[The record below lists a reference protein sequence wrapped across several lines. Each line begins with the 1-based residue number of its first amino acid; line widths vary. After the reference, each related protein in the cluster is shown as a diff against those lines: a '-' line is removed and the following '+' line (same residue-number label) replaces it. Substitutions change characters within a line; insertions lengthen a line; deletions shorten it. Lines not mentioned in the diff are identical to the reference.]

1 MSSADNIER
10 AIAELNLTTRA
21 ETDKRILN
29 DAYAALGK
37 AVHKQQPTTDT
48 GIWRMVVRSRFAV
61 PAAVA
66 AMILLAFA
74 LSVNIRTEK
83 EVNIEGIYGALSKV
97 ENIHISKFQTGRTSP
112 DQQVWASETLGAKL
126 FKTEVGNQAQYTLWD
141 TQNRIK
147 MIKFLSSNSVKTVP
161 ITQEMLAELEKS
173 AAKSADM
180 VPFSDRNDIPS
191 DAQWSRIDD
200 REIPAAI
207 PGTKA
212 YDLTWVVKS
221 TDSQAVVH
229 RKWRVFVE
237 DRTNLPKRI
246 EWYAKSRPEDEYGFE
261 RFVVIA
267 YPSENEIQN
276 IIKNIFGPRDG
287 RPDDP
292 EYIGTPGAQ
301 R

>member
-276 IIKNIFGPRDG
+276 IIRNIFGPRDG

>member
-1 MSSADNIER
+1 MSSVDNIER
-10 AIAELNLTTRA
+10 SIADLNLTTRA

-48 GIWRMVVRSRFAV
+48 GIWRMVVRNRFAV
-61 PAAVA
+61 PAAIA
-66 AMILLAFA
+66 AMIMMAFA
-74 LSVNIRTEK
+74 LSVNYQFGK
-83 EVNIEGIYGALSKV
+83 AVSIEGIYGALSEV
-97 ENIHISKFQTGRTSP
+97 ENIHISKFQTGRTNP

-141 TQNRIK
+141 TQNRVK
-147 MIKFLSSNSVKTVP
+147 MIKFLSTNSVQTVP
-161 ITQEMLAELEKS
+161 ITQQMLAELEKS

-207 PGTKA
+207 PGTQV
-212 YDLTWVVKS
+212 YDLTWIVKS
-221 TDSQAVVH
+221 TDSQAAVH

-237 DRTNLPKRI
+237 DRTNLPRKI
-246 EWYAKSRPEDEYGFE
+246 EWYAKARPEDEYVVE

-267 YPSENEIQN
+267 YPSEDEIQN
-276 IIKNIFGPRDG
+276 IIRNIFGPPDD

-292 EYIGTPGAQ
+292 VYIGTPGAL

>member
-21 ETDKRILN
+21 ETDNRILN

-61 PAAVA
+61 PAAIA
-66 AMILLAFA
+66 AMIMLAFA
-74 LSVNIRTEK
+74 LSVNIRTQRA
-83 EVNIEGIYGALSKV
+83 VNIEGIYGALSEV
-97 ENIHISKFQTGRTSP
+97 ENIHISKFQTGRSSP
-112 DQQVWASETLGAKL
+112 DQQAWASETLGVKL
-126 FKTEVGNQAQYTLWD
+126 FKSELGNQAQYTLWD
-141 TQNRIK
+141 TQNRVK
-147 MIKFLSSNSVKTVP
+147 MIKFLSTNSVQTVP
-161 ITQEMLAELEKS
+161 ITQQMLAELEKT
-173 AAKSADM
+173 AAGLADI
-180 VPFSDRNDIPS
+180 VPFSDRNDIPP
-191 DAQWSRIDD
+191 DAQWGRIDD
-200 REIPAAI
+200 REVSAAV
-207 PGTKA
+207 PSTKA
-212 YDLTWVVKS
+212 YDLTWIAKS
-221 TDSQAVVH
+221 KDSQVIVH

-246 EWYAKSRPEDEYGFE
+246 EWYAKSRLEDEYGIE

-267 YPSENEIQN
+267 YPNEAEIQN
-276 IIKNIFGPRDG
+276 IILNIFGPRDN

>member
-10 AIAELNLTTRA
+10 SIAELNLTTRA

-37 AVHKQQPTTDT
+37 AVHKQQQMTGT
-48 GIWRMVVRSRFAV
+48 GIWSMVIRSRFAV
-61 PAAVA
+61 PVAVA

-74 LSVNIRTEK
+74 LFVNNRTEQAVNI
-83 EVNIEGIYGALSKV
+83 NGIYGALSEV
-97 ENIHISKFQTGRTSP
+97 ENIHISKFQAGRTSP
-112 DQQVWASETLGAKL
+112 DQQIWASETLGVKL
-126 FKTEVGNQAQYTLWD
+126 FKTELGNQEQYTLWD
-141 TQNRIK
+141 TKNRVK
-147 MIKFLSSNSVKTVP
+147 MIKYLSSNAVHTEP
-161 ITQEMLAELEKS
+161 ITQQMLAELEKS
-173 AAKSADM
+173 TAGSADM
-180 VPFSDRNDIPS
+180 VPFSDGNDIPS

-200 REIPAAI
+200 REVSAAV

-212 YDLTWVVKS
+212 YDLNWIAKS
-221 TDSQAVVH
+221 TDSQAAVH

-237 DRTNLPKRI
+237 DRTNLPRKI
-246 EWYAKSRPEDEYGFE
+246 EWYAKSSSEDEYGVE

-267 YPSENEIQN
+267 YPSEDEIQD
-276 IIKNIFGPRDG
+276 IIKNIFGPRDD

-292 EYIGTPGAQ
+292 EYIGTPGAK